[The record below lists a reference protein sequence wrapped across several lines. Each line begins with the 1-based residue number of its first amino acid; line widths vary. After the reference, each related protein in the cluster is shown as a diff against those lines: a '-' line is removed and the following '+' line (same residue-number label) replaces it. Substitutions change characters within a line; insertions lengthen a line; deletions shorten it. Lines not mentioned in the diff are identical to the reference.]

1 MNAREKL
8 IVALDVETYD
18 EAVNIIDALKGD
30 VEIFKV
36 GIAPFTAFGERL
48 LLKISDAGK
57 KVFLDLKF
65 HDIPNTVKNAA
76 KAGASKGV
84 FMMNFHCLGG
94 EEMMKAAKEG
104 AEEGASGGRK
114 PILLGVT
121 ILTSMNEKE
130 MKKIGLAGAVKE
142 RVLELADS
150 AARAGLDGVVA
161 SAHEAWSIKEK
172 QGSKFV
178 IVTPGV
184 RPEWAEKGDQKRVM
198 TPRRAIEEGADYV
211 VVGRPIIAA
220 EDPREAARRIVEEM
234 ENR

>member
-76 KAGASKGV
+76 KAGENPGLKSGLLAGSSANGTSPTV
-84 FMMNFHCLGG
+84 VWNVPDF
-94 EEMMKAAKEG
+94 AAKI
-104 AEEGASGGRK
+104 SFCR
-114 PILLGVT
+114 
-121 ILTSMNEKE
+121 
-130 MKKIGLAGAVKE
+130 
-142 RVLELADS
+142 ADNS
-150 AARAGLDGVVA
+150 AIFPDN
-161 SAHEAWSIKEK
+161 SA
-172 QGSKFV
+172 
-178 IVTPGV
+178 
-184 RPEWAEKGDQKRVM
+184 
-198 TPRRAIEEGADYV
+198 
-211 VVGRPIIAA
+211 
-220 EDPREAARRIVEEM
+220 
-234 ENR
+234 